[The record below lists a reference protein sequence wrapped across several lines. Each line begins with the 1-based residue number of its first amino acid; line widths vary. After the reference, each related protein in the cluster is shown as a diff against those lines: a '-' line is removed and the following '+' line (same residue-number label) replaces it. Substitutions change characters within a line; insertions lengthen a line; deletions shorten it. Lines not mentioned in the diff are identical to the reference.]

1 MNIKE
6 TSETI
11 QKQIDDLQWAIQE
24 MDYDFKYYRILIP
37 DMSENP
43 MAIQF
48 FRHEKSK
55 EDKLLHTF
63 KIDFLDLF
71 YCKNL
76 IDFFNNEK
84 SILLSS
90 NAASEQIKELD
101 LLRSNF
107 GI

>member
-24 MDYDFKYYRILIP
+24 MDSDFKFYRVLIP

-43 MAIQF
+43 MAIQL

-55 EDKLLHTF
+55 DDQLLHTF

-71 YCKNL
+71 YYKNL

-101 LLRSNF
+101 LLRLNF

>member
-11 QKQIDDLQWAIQE
+11 QKQIDELQWAVQE
-24 MDYDFKYYRILIP
+24 MDNDFKYYRILIP

-48 FRHEKSK
+48 FRHDKSK
-55 EDKLLHTF
+55 NDQLLHTF

-71 YCKNL
+71 YYKNL

-101 LLRSNF
+101 LLRLNF